1 MNDVFY
7 CKGRRLANFLLSNG
21 SKIVRID
28 KEEGEFIFVFEYD
41 DSIDWNI
48 EKWEANLKRCYF

>member
-21 SKIVRID
+21 SNIIRID
-28 KEEGEFIFVFEYD
+28 KEEGVFIFVFEYD
-41 DSIDWNI
+41 DSIDANI
-48 EKWEANLKRCYF
+48 KKWEANLKRCYF

>member
-7 CKGRRLANFLLSNG
+7 CRGRRLANFLLDNG
-21 SKIVRID
+21 SKIIRID
-28 KEEGEFIFVFEYD
+28 KEEGSFVFVFEYD
-41 DSIDWNI
+41 ESIESNI

>member
-7 CKGRRLANFLLSNG
+7 CKGRRLANFLLNNG
-21 SKIVRID
+21 SKIIRID
-28 KEEGEFIFVFEYD
+28 QEEGTFIFVFEYD
-41 DSIDWNI
+41 ESIDSNV